1 MIIFGYNI
9 YSRIKG
15 IYRFSMIIDDRKN
28 NLEGANRVGFL
39 YKIKFLFYTLVTC
52 VSSVILMLKFLGV
65 TGFLNKLRIIK

>member
-1 MIIFGYNI
+1 
-9 YSRIKG
+9 
-15 IYRFSMIIDDRKN
+15 MIIDDRKN

-52 VSSVILMLKFLGV
+52 VSSVMLMLKFLGV